1 MKLKAGRAKH
11 DWTVGGGQVRVSF
24 WILLI
29 SSLAIT
35 KIGVFCWNH
44 AIQVPLVN
52 WINDRSLYP
61 QDPYMAV
68 LARYPFGMW
77 SIVALL
83 ARLFPLEG
91 LLLVL
96 FVLERLFVLYAV
108 SRLARAFA
116 PRSGLA
122 VVAATA
128 LFAFGLESMIGDGT
142 IVALSF
148 EHTMLAT
155 ACILLGG
162 AAFYERRPVDTAVW
176 LGIGFEL
183 TPMYGV
189 FALSY
194 FGAVFVLDAEYRG
207 EWKRW
212 VRPFLLFLALSS
224 YAVYLSL
231 VVTRGQSAVDP
242 SWFTAALARGSAHL
256 YPWTWGLEPFARFGV
271 FIALLAAVTFFV
283 RREEPRLFRHGVI
296 WSAVAV
302 AWLLDAIAAAY
313 VWHSPRLMMMQPV
326 RAIDLLVCFGG
337 IAMVSV
343 AASKLDQYPAPSG
356 RQAWLLALGASFA
369 VWLVPGMRAV
379 AVVLVIAALPP
390 VWRRLAPSV
399 SPRRLAGLLVA
410 WVVVAGVNVAHVRWT
425 ESADV
430 KQVVVRGPDVPTRER
445 AAWAEKHTPLDAV
458 FLLNASAEP
467 DFDEFRALAKRSI
480 FTSTNE
486 GAGIYWAPEF
496 VLEWTRR
503 LNALGVKIEYRNVD
517 SLDDDFDAAFTN
529 LDDDHV
535 LRLKEQYR
543 VSHWVVP
550 GAHLSRF
557 PVVWE
562 GEEFKVLEVR

>member
-1 MKLKAGRAKH
+1 MKVKAGVANKNWGVSGAR
-11 DWTVGGGQVRVSF
+11 VRLSF

-52 WINDRSLYP
+52 WLNDRSLYP

-83 ARLFPLEG
+83 ARVFPLEG
-91 LLLVL
+91 MLLVL
-96 FVLERLFVLYAV
+96 FVLERLFVLYAAG
-108 SRLARAFA
+108 RLARAFA

-128 LFAFGLESMIGDGT
+128 LFAFGLQSMIGHGT
-142 IVALSF
+142 IIALSF
-148 EHTMLAT
+148 EHTTLAI
-155 ACILLGG
+155 ACILLGC
-162 AAFYERRPVDTAVW
+162 AAFYERRPVATAVW
-176 LGIGFEL
+176 LGVGFEL

-224 YAVYLSL
+224 YAVYLGL
-231 VVTRGQSAVDP
+231 VVAKGPSAVDP
-242 SWFTAALARGSAHL
+242 SWFAAALARGSAHL

-271 FIALLAAVTFFV
+271 FVALLAAVTFFV

-302 AWLLDAIAAAY
+302 AWLIDAIAAAY
-313 VWHSPRLMMMQPV
+313 VVHSPRLMMMQPV

-343 AASKLDQYPAPSG
+343 ASSRLDRYPAPSG
-356 RQAWLLALGASFA
+356 RQGWLLALGASFA
-369 VWLVPGMRAV
+369 VWLVPGMQVV
-379 AVVLVIAALPP
+379 AVLLVIAALPP

-410 WVVVAGVNVAHVRWT
+410 WVVLAGLNLAHVRW
-425 ESADV
+425 SGSDDV
-430 KQVVVRGPDVPTRER
+430 QHVVIRGPEAPTREL
-445 AAWAEKHTPLDAV
+445 AAWAEKNTPVDAV

-467 DFDEFRALAKRSI
+467 DFDQFRALAKRSI

-503 LNALGVKIEYRNVD
+503 LNALGVKVEYRDID
-517 SLDDDFDAAFTN
+517 SLDNDFDAAFGN

-550 GAHLSRF
+550 GAHPSRF

-562 GEEFKVLEVR
+562 DEEFKVLEVR

>member
-1 MKLKAGRAKH
+1 
-11 DWTVGGGQVRVSF
+11 
-24 WILLI
+24 
-29 SSLAIT
+29 
-35 KIGVFCWNH
+35 
-44 AIQVPLVN
+44 
-52 WINDRSLYP
+52 
-61 QDPYMAV
+61 
-68 LARYPFGMW
+68 
-77 SIVALL
+77 
-83 ARLFPLEG
+83 
-91 LLLVL
+91 
-96 FVLERLFVLYAV
+96 
-108 SRLARAFA
+108 
-116 PRSGLA
+116 
-122 VVAATA
+122 
-128 LFAFGLESMIGDGT
+128 
-142 IVALSF
+142 
-148 EHTMLAT
+148 
-155 ACILLGG
+155 
-162 AAFYERRPVDTAVW
+162 
-176 LGIGFEL
+176 
-183 TPMYGV
+183 
-189 FALSY
+189 
-194 FGAVFVLDAEYRG
+194 
-207 EWKRW
+207 
-212 VRPFLLFLALSS
+212 
-224 YAVYLSL
+224 
-231 VVTRGQSAVDP
+231 
-242 SWFTAALARGSAHL
+242 
-256 YPWTWGLEPFARFGV
+256 
-271 FIALLAAVTFFV
+271 
-283 RREEPRLFRHGVI
+283 
-296 WSAVAV
+296 
-302 AWLLDAIAAAY
+302 
-313 VWHSPRLMMMQPV
+313 MMMQPV

-356 RQAWLLALGASFA
+356 RQGWLLALGASFA

-390 VWRRLAPSV
+390 VWRRLAPLV

-430 KQVVVRGPDVPTRER
+430 KQVVVRGPDVPTREL
-445 AAWAEKHTPLDAV
+445 AAWAEKHTPVDAV

-550 GAHLSRF
+550 GAHPSRF